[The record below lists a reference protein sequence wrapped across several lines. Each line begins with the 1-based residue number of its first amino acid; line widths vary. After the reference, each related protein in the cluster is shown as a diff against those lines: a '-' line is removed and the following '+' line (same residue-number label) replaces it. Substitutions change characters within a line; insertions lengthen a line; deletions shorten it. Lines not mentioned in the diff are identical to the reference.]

1 MWRRPC
7 WRLPSFFPSADRRFI
22 ALQQCASDGGRTAT
36 VRVACPAF
44 LARDRQ
50 RIDFNQFLDLVETGT
65 TPAITDSRRSQGR
78 LDTRRG
84 HAHRTKDNGVHLPLA
99 HAQGG
104 GCAPCC
110 FRVHL
115 KESIMKH
122 KALGLSATAHGE
134 FSRRDFMRSAAALGG
149 AAMMGG
155 LWSGTARAAGGGRRR
170 APGSRGGRRTSPADS
185 RAE

>member
-1 MWRRPC
+1 
-7 WRLPSFFPSADRRFI
+7 S
-22 ALQQCASDGGRTAT
+22 T
-36 VRVACPAF
+36 
-44 LARDRQ
+44 LA
-50 RIDFNQFLDLVETGT
+50 
-65 TPAITDSRRSQGR
+65 A
-78 LDTRRG
+78 G

-104 GCAPCC
+104 GWATCC

-134 FSRRDFMRSAAALGG
+134 FSRRDFIRGAAALGG

-155 LWSGTARAAGGGRRR
+155 LWSGAARAAGR
-170 APGSRGGRRTSPADS
+170 ALETTKGKLGFNAPTGAAPLI
-185 RAE
+185 